1 MRPRGAT
8 NIAKTVKNAE
18 AHFTLR
24 VYRTR
29 VAINDYFENDMLI
42 ISLVFFFS
50 FFFLNQL
57 NFML

>member
-18 AHFTLR
+18 AYITLR

-42 ISLVFFFS
+42 ISLVVFF